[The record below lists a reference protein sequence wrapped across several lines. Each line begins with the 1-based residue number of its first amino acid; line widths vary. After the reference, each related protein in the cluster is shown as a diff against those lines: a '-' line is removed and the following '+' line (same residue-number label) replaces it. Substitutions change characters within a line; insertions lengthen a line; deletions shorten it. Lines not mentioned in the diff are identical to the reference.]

1 MSDAPQNFTPA
12 TETSSQ
18 QLANGER
25 AEGELAKDQGSKNSQ
40 TKAKV
45 TPKQVIDFGDE
56 KVDLDTLKTERSKY
70 KAAEQKFRE
79 AAQARKE
86 IESFYEQLQNDP
98 EAVLN
103 DPRLS
108 IKKRELAE
116 KWLMEELKQELN
128 DEPQDPR
135 EIELAKIKKELEK
148 YKVQEKQTKEQQ
160 EQEEYQALLNSRK
173 EAIATT
179 LSKAM
184 ELSPLSKDPVVAA
197 ATLKEMAMYM
207 RMTRDAGYEAS
218 PEEIAQH
225 IEEKHMSS
233 LSALVSK
240 LDGDDLLSYA
250 DRIGLTPKV
259 RKADLARLQKQREQP
274 APQQADNWQSSS
286 SRPKQREIIDPND
299 LRRKR

>member
-1 MSDAPQNFTPA
+1 
-12 TETSSQ
+12 
-18 QLANGER
+18 
-25 AEGELAKDQGSKNSQ
+25 
-40 TKAKV
+40 
-45 TPKQVIDFGDE
+45 
-56 KVDLDTLKTERSKY
+56 
-70 KAAEQKFRE
+70 
-79 AAQARKE
+79 
-86 IESFYEQLQNDP
+86 
-98 EAVLN
+98 
-103 DPRLS
+103 
-108 IKKRELAE
+108 
-116 KWLMEELKQELN
+116 
-128 DEPQDPR
+128 
-135 EIELAKIKKELEK
+135 
-148 YKVQEKQTKEQQ
+148 
-160 EQEEYQALLNSRK
+160 
-173 EAIATT
+173 
-179 LSKAM
+179 M